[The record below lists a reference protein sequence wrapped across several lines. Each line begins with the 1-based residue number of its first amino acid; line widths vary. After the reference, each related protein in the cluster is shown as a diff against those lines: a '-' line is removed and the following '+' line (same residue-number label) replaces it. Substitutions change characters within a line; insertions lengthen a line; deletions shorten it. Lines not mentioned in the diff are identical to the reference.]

1 MLASSIP
8 PKFTIP
14 FAAGAGSSFIRQI
27 PVPSQI
33 TTQPGAASLT
43 DGFPPTNFVPVP
55 AGGIPPFGED
65 MNGILNQ
72 ITKWNQWHAAGGAI
86 RYDAAFAA
94 SIGGYPS
101 GALVQSNSGH
111 AIYESTADNNSAD
124 PNSGGSGW
132 KIITCVWSAATV
144 QATGS
149 ANIQIVTLTP
159 APTGLAQLTGIPLHI
174 NSQGTNTGATTLN
187 VNGLGAVAVQ
197 LQGGLALGAGVL
209 LTNSPFEVMYN
220 GSVFVLLSRS
230 NIFTEPGAGSA
241 GGVVIDGTNSTTIGA
256 NLAFRGNGAT
266 TPNKWF
272 RALNGLLQIINS
284 AYTTVIF
291 SLNDTG
297 DIAVPGDTTVGG
309 TLTAGGN
316 TGLSGT
322 LTVAG
327 PATFNQDLS
336 AVGSVH
342 FPGPTVTINQRLDIG
357 ANQPGTQLVQFF
369 ANLGGVIA
377 SITRSGGGVAY
388 NTTSDYRIKTTY
400 GPAETGSVIDSV
412 PVHDAEFTFSKGDRR
427 PMFLAHE
434 VAAVIPSVVHGKKDA
449 VDKDGNPMLQQ
460 LDQVS

>member
-1 MLASSIP
+1 
-8 PKFTIP
+8 
-14 FAAGAGSSFIRQI
+14 
-27 PVPSQI
+27 
-33 TTQPGAASLT
+33 
-43 DGFPPTNFVPVP
+43 
-55 AGGIPPFGED
+55 

-72 ITKWNQWHAAGGAI
+72 ITKWNQWQAAGGPI

-101 GALVQSNSGH
+101 GAKLLSNSGH

-124 PNSGGSGW
+124 PNSGGCGVENHLVRLERGDRPSHGLGQHPDRD
-132 KIITCVWSAATV
+132 AD
-144 QATGS
+144 
-149 ANIQIVTLTP
+149 TP

-174 NSQGTNTGATTLN
+174 NSQGTNTGPTTLN

-197 LQGGLALGAGVL
+197 FQGGVALGAGVL
-209 LTNSPFEVMYN
+209 LTNSPFQVMYN

-230 NIFTEPGAGSA
+230 NVFTDPGS
-241 GGVVIDGTNSTTIGA
+241 GGLIVDGTNSTSGA
-256 NLAFRGNGAT
+256 NLEFKGNGTT

-449 VDKDGNPMLQQ
+449 VDKDGNAMLQQ
-460 LDQVS
+460 LDQVSLIPYLWAEMQSMRRELQSTRERFQRLKLTAGNEGLACAAYFSTAHNGISPWTTRATLPLPTIPTP